1 MALPVT
7 YAEKYSPVVDQ
18 RFTLGSLTNSI
29 VNQNFDWVG
38 VSTVRVF
45 SRDLATLNN
54 YSTTGTNRY
63 GTPAELGNADQE
75 LTLTQD
81 KSMTWT
87 IDRKSMDDTMGT
99 MEAAA
104 TLAEN
109 IDNVVI
115 PAIDTYRLGV
125 IAGAAPTAGAVSGV
139 SHIVT
144 SASSAS
150 NAYEIFLNLQELLDN
165 DKAPVGGRIA
175 VVTPAFYNFLKL
187 NQNFVRSGDLSQ
199 RMLLNGQVGEVD
211 GVSIIKVPTSY
222 MPANTDLL
230 ITNPLVAPGPIKLRE
245 FKIHFDAPGI
255 SGALVEARFRYDCFA
270 LNKKKDAIAVHKT
283 PTTP

>member
-18 RFTLGSLTNSI
+18 RFALGSLTNSI

-38 VSTVRVF
+38 VSTVHVF

-125 IAGAAPTAGAVSGV
+125 IAGAAPAAGSVSGV

-165 DKAPVGGRIA
+165 DKAPVGGRVA

-270 LNKKKDAIAVHKT
+270 LNKKKDAIAVHKL
-283 PTTP
+283 PTT

>member
-18 RFTLGSLTNSI
+18 RFALGSLTNSI

-38 VSTVRVF
+38 VSTVHVF

-144 SASSAS
+144 SATSAS

-165 DKAPVGGRIA
+165 DKAPVGGRVA

-270 LNKKKDAIAVHKT
+270 LNKKKDAIAVHKL
-283 PTTP
+283 PTT

>member
-18 RFTLGSLTNSI
+18 RFALGSLTNSI

-38 VSTVRVF
+38 VSTVHVF

-125 IAGAAPTAGAVSGV
+125 IAGAAPAAGTVSGV

-144 SASSAS
+144 SATSAS

-165 DKAPVGGRIA
+165 DKAPVGGRVA

-222 MPANTDLL
+222 MPTKTDLL

-270 LNKKKDAIAVHKT
+270 LNKKKDAIAVHKL
-283 PTTP
+283 PTT

>member
-18 RFTLGSLTNSI
+18 RFALGSLTNSI

-38 VSTVRVF
+38 VSTVHVF

-144 SASSAS
+144 SATSAS

-165 DKAPVGGRIA
+165 DKAPVGGRVA

-255 SGALVEARFRYDCFA
+255 SGALCEARFRYDCFA
-270 LNKKKDAIAVHKT
+270 LNKKKDAIAVHKL
-283 PTTP
+283 PTT

>member
-1 MALPVT
+1 MPVN

-18 RFTLGSLTNSI
+18 RFALGSLTNSI

-38 VSTVRVF
+38 VSTVHVF

-54 YSTTGTNRY
+54 YSTTGSNRY

-109 IDNVVI
+109 IDNVVT

-125 IAGAAPTAGAVSGV
+125 IAGAAPAAGAVSGV

-165 DKAPVGGRIA
+165 DKAPVGGRVA

-230 ITNPLVAPGPIKLRE
+230 ITNPIVAPGPIKLRE

-283 PTTP
+283 PTT

>member
-270 LNKKKDAIAVHKT
+270 LNKKKDAIAVHKL
-283 PTTP
+283 PTT

>member
-18 RFTLGSLTNSI
+18 RFALGSLTNSI

-38 VSTVRVF
+38 VSTIHVF

-125 IAGAAPTAGAVSGV
+125 IAGAAPAAGAVSGV

-144 SASSAS
+144 SAASAA

-175 VVTPAFYNFLKL
+175 VCTPAFYNFLKL

-255 SGALVEARFRYDCFA
+255 SG
-270 LNKKKDAIAVHKT
+270 KKVA
-283 PTTP
+283 

>member
-18 RFTLGSLTNSI
+18 RFALGSLTNSI

-38 VSTVRVF
+38 VSTVHVF

-125 IAGAAPTAGAVSGV
+125 IAGAAPTAGTVSGV

-144 SASSAS
+144 SATSAS

-165 DKAPVGGRIA
+165 DKAPVGGRVA

-222 MPANTDLL
+222 MPTKTDLL

-270 LNKKKDAIAVHKT
+270 LNKKKDAIAVHKL
-283 PTTP
+283 PTT

>member
-18 RFTLGSLTNSI
+18 RFALGSLTNSI

-38 VSTVRVF
+38 VSTVHVF

-125 IAGAAPTAGAVSGV
+125 IAGAAPAAGTVSGV

-144 SASSAS
+144 SATSAS

-165 DKAPVGGRIA
+165 DKAPVGGRVA

-270 LNKKKDAIAVHKT
+270 LNKKKDAIAVHKL
-283 PTTP
+283 PTT